1 MNPFRYFFP
10 LALLLAQT
18 ALGQVQCPPT
28 LPVTQGGTPDNCN
41 TALDLNPLFNVPQY
55 VCVNNATATAS
66 GAVQDLAGCLQ
77 TDQRD
82 LFFVTYEPCTNIAN
96 YNRSFVFRWQDW
108 PNRASGAAP
117 PRLAVHSEIAGNLNV
132 FINIPYDCTTPAAGQ
147 NTDFLTENLFCSTG
161 EQFYLPPNAL
171 NCTPFSLPIQGI
183 GTLNVNDIGLFF
195 QAVTSDGGVGDL
207 CFQVSPYRSGFLCGD
222 AVALPLS
229 GNNTQ
234 VTGSATACL
243 SSTALNGT
251 MFNNL
256 TNDLPVPCGVE
267 EPAAA
272 WYSITLPF
280 ACNRL
285 DVSVPTWSGT
295 GAYNLALLSGV
306 NCPGVT
312 YTDAITG
319 QPGYIAGQTL
329 DSTAIVEAGACGQ
342 PLSICK
348 PLAAG
353 TYWLYVSGATSRP
366 TFTVNVTATNAA
378 PTAGTAASP
387 QNGDG
392 VCSGGDVNISLTGAN
407 LSFAAC
413 GAQTIDWFY
422 DTANG
427 FDPYAGQ
434 GTYLGSGT
442 NAQTFSMPINQGCTP
457 VTYYLKGVVSDSA
470 GLAQA
475 ACQASTNTLTVTVYP
490 IMGFPTVNNGPC
502 AIVVTPPCPNFTVN
516 GQVGTFSFLAGPQLD
531 GTLQTFVISNGLAAC
546 DAVFSELFNC
556 TTCSGGTAAIASDTL
571 CCGQSTTVTVVG
583 QSWSGNAALAWALTP
598 GAAGPV
604 QNAAEA
610 IAAGNLGQVFPA
622 NADGS
627 FTLLNDCTL
636 PQGSYFATPFLAAAP
651 VTPGGVPTI
660 DPACESYGSSVILV
674 LDPCAVGV
682 PALPVQPMVRVQPNP
697 STGLFTLTFDAPM
710 NGLAQVFDAQGR
722 LVLSTP
728 LNGSEQASLDLGD
741 AAPDGIYLLRF
752 VNGADAW
759 FGPMLVKGR

>member
-1 MNPFRYFFP
+1 MNPFRC
-10 LALLLAQT
+10 LLLLAFLAAQPLFIR
-18 ALGQVQCPPT
+18 AQCPAV
-28 LPVTQGGTPDNCN
+28 LPVNPGGTPDNCN
-41 TALDLNPLFNVPQY
+41 TALDLNPLFNNPQY
-55 VCVNNATATAS
+55 VCVNNASATAS

-117 PRLAVHSEIAGNLNV
+117 PRLAVHSEIAGNLNI
-132 FINIPYDCTTPAAGQ
+132 FLNIPYDCTSPAAGQ

-171 NCTPFSLPIQGI
+171 NCTPFSLPIQGV

-222 AVALPLS
+222 AVALPLT

-234 VTGSATACL
+234 VSGSATACL
-243 SSTALNGT
+243 STTALNGT
-251 MFNNL
+251 MFSNL

-272 WYSITLPF
+272 WYQLTLPF

-285 DVSVPTWSGT
+285 EVSVPTWAGN

-306 NCPGVT
+306 NCPGVS

-329 DSTAIVEAGACGQ
+329 DSTAIVEAGSCGQ
-342 PLSICK
+342 PLNLCR
-348 PLAAG
+348 PLPAG

-366 TFTVNVTATNAA
+366 SFTVNVTATNAA
-378 PTAGTAASP
+378 PTAGTASSP
-387 QNGDG
+387 QDGGG
-392 VCSGGDVNISLTGAN
+392 VCSSGEVTLSASGAV
-407 LSFAAC
+407 LPFAAC
-413 GAQTIDWFY
+413 GQTLDWFY
-422 DTANG
+422 GTDNA

-442 NAQTFSMPINQGCTP
+442 NAQTFLMPFNADCTP

-470 GLAQA
+470 GSARA
-475 ACQASTNTLTVTVYP
+475 VCPSTTNTITVTVYP
-490 IMGFPTVNNGPC
+490 IIGFPTVSNGPC
-502 AIVVTPPCPNFTVN
+502 AIVFTAPCPTFTVN
-516 GQVGTFSFLAGPQLD
+516 GQPGSFTFVGGPQLD
-531 GTLQTFVISNGLAAC
+531 GTLQTFVVSNGLATC
-546 DAVFSELFNC
+546 DAVVSVFFSC
-556 TTCSGGTAAIASDTL
+556 TPCSGGTAIASVDTL
-571 CCGQSTTVTVVG
+571 CCGQTATVALVG
-583 QSWSGNAALAWALTP
+583 QSLSGGAAVAWALTP
-598 GAAGPV
+598 GASGPV

-610 IAAGNLGQVFPA
+610 QAAGNLGLVFPA

-627 FTLLNDCTL
+627 FTLLNDCSL
-636 PQGSYFATPFLAAAP
+636 PADTYFATPFLATGP
-651 VTPGGVPTI
+651 VVPGGVPTI
-660 DPACESYGSSVILV
+660 DPNCESYGASVILV
-674 LDPCAVGV
+674 LDPCTVGMPNI
-682 PALPVQPMVRVQPNP
+682 PAQPAVRVQPNP
-697 STGLFTLTFDAPM
+697 SSGLFELSFDAPM
-710 NGLAQVFDAQGR
+710 NGWVQVFDAQGR
-722 LVLSTP
+722 LVASVQ
-728 LNGSEQASLDLGD
+728 LNGANQAQFDLGTM
-741 AAPDGIYLLRF
+741 ALGIYLVRI
-752 VNGADAW
+752 VDGETVTTKQIVVTR
-759 FGPMLVKGR
+759 P